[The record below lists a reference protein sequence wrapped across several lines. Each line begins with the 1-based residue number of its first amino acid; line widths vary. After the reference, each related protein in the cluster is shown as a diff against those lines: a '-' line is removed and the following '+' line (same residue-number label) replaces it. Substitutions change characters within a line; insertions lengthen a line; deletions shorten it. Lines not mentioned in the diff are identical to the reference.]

1 MSLICSSLRWLK
13 ENPVYVP
20 PVQEAAPEDDADLPA
35 WVILLRPFM
44 FQIICYLFV
53 ICKP

>member
-20 PVQEAAPEDDADLPA
+20 PVHEAASEDDADLPA
-35 WVILLRPFM
+35 WVILPSYSM
-44 FQIICYLFV
+44 FRMIYVSICYL
-53 ICKP
+53 